1 MTKNNNINS
10 SYNMC
15 DTSNYCNNLANQFNF
30 LATIYTAIIS
40 QEIED
45 DEVLGLLGSFLI
57 VLGEQVSFASETRIF
72 CKSQLEE
79 EENNLEADTNIAV
92 EDIFDRSTS
101 KSKPKSR
108 YRKIRKRIKKEKQ
121 IKNKTSRSIYT
132 RIGLIF
138 KFTYNILL
146 VDLIFVFLYCIL

>member
-108 YRKIRKRIKKEKQ
+108 YRKIRKRIKKRKT
-121 IKNKTSRSIYT
+121 NK
-132 RIGLIF
+132 
-138 KFTYNILL
+138 K
-146 VDLIFVFLYCIL
+146 

>member
-1 MTKNNNINS
+1 MAENNPNSPYNI
-10 SYNMC
+10 C

-72 CKSQLEE
+72 CKSQFEE
-79 EENNLEADTNIAV
+79 GENNIETDESTAV
-92 EDIFDRSTS
+92 EDIFDRSAPRA
-101 KSKPKSR
+101 KPKPR
-108 YRKIRKRIKKEKQ
+108 YKKIRKKIKKRKYH
-121 IKNKTSRSIYT
+121 KK
-132 RIGLIF
+132 
-138 KFTYNILL
+138 
-146 VDLIFVFLYCIL
+146 

>member
-1 MTKNNNINS
+1 MTKNNNTNS

-72 CKSQLEE
+72 V
-79 EENNLEADTNIAV
+79 NL
-92 EDIFDRSTS
+92 SL
-101 KSKPKSR
+101 KKK
-108 YRKIRKRIKKEKQ
+108 KITLRQ
-121 IKNKTSRSIYT
+121 I
-132 RIGLIF
+132 LI
-138 KFTYNILL
+138 
-146 VDLIFVFLYCIL
+146 

>member
-1 MTKNNNINS
+1 MTKNNNTNS

-72 CKSQLEE
+72 CKSQFEE

-92 EDIFDRSTS
+92 EDIFDRSAS

-108 YRKIRKRIKKEKQ
+108 YRKIHKRIKKRKT
-121 IKNKTSRSIYT
+121 NK
-132 RIGLIF
+132 
-138 KFTYNILL
+138 K
-146 VDLIFVFLYCIL
+146 